1 MDHSSPETSLEELLI
16 RSEARAEAL
25 QLQADT
31 ALKYAEQ
38 VWWSWN
44 LPRKRIKIRSIGECI
59 LGYGEEDLSQKDS
72 FWWNR
77 IHPKD
82 LRAVQTSLRNCFEE
96 KTSVWRCEHRLL
108 DVEDKWVWV
117 EQSGIVNKRDAAGQ
131 ALEMVGT
138 TRKREEVYQL
148 LDLIEGADAVI
159 GAFSES
165 APVRF
170 CLRDPEGVVLLRSRA
185 LEEEF
190 SQTLGAPLEQALS
203 HREADLEAWQSAFHS
218 ALRGTGNE
226 LDLTLRIG
234 SGITRRF
241 ALHLVPVSQH
251 GHPFC
256 ILEIFVP
263 RGD

>member
-1 MDHSSPETSLEELLI
+1 MEHSSPETSLVERLA

-38 VWWSWN
+38 IWWSWN
-44 LPRKRIKIRSIGECI
+44 LPRKRIKIRSIGQCI
-59 LGYGEEDLSQKDS
+59 LGYGDDDLRREDS

-82 LRAVQTSLRNCFEE
+82 LRAVQTSLRSCLEGR
-96 KTSVWRCEHRLL
+96 TSVWRCEHRLL
-108 DVEDKWVWV
+108 DVEDKWAWV
-117 EQSGIVNKRDAAGQ
+117 EESGIVHKRDAAGQ

-148 LDLIEGADAVI
+148 LDLVEGADAVI
-159 GAFSES
+159 GAFSAS
-165 APVRF
+165 SPIRF
-170 CLRDPEGVVLLRSRA
+170 CLRDPEGVILLRSRA

-190 SQTLGAPLEQALS
+190 SQTLGDPLEQALS
-203 HREADLEAWQSAFHS
+203 HSEADLETWQSAFHS
-218 ALRGTGNE
+218 TLRGSENE
-226 LDLTLRIG
+226 LDLTLRIA

-241 ALHLVPVSQH
+241 ALHLIPVSQH

-256 ILEIFVP
+256 ILELFVP